1 MALKLTKLQA
11 VNIMFSNIGQ
21 SPVTSLTSP
30 NPAVNLAEGILDEVN
45 NTVQSER
52 WGFNTEDGYPFTP
65 DGAGNILI
73 PDNVL
78 CLDLAPWDQKNLVI
92 REGKLYDK
100 HEHSFLFTETQYLS
114 VVWIFTFEN
123 LPEVFKQY
131 ITTRAANLFA
141 SRAHGT
147 KETAAYSDR
156 EELQARAACM
166 EYETLQGDYNIFN
179 DEAGNVPP
187 GRYIPYQVVIRR

>member
-1 MALKLTKLQA
+1 
-11 VNIMFSNIGQ
+11 MFSNIGQ

-30 NPAVNLAEGILDEVN
+30 NPAVSLAEGILDEVN

-65 DGAGNILI
+65 DGSGNIVI

-78 CLDLAPWDQKNLVI
+78 CLDLAPWDQKNLII
-92 REGKLYDK
+92 RGGKLYDK
-100 HEHSFLFTETQYLS
+100 AEHTYTFTETLYLS
-114 VVWIFTFEN
+114 VVWYFDFDD

-131 ITTRAANLFA
+131 ITIRAANLFA

-147 KETAAYSDR
+147 KETSAYSAQ

-166 EYETLQGDYNIFN
+166 EYETLQGDYNIFS

-187 GRYIPYQVVIRR
+187 GRYIPYHAVIRR